1 MEAAFQR
8 KDKSAEVSIP
18 NVGRFRIDIDR
29 MVQVSLTGRNPGY
42 ERPVRRQAR
51 RIAVGYFILGEE
63 DDMYISDSAV
73 DQIEDQAVLETLAC
87 LLQRMIADP
96 ESLGFFSLNL
106 QDDEFRDTLG
116 QCDES
121 VDFLEEHGFQTME
134 ESGATFL
141 VFIQEG
147 ADVTGLCD
155 ALKEV
160 QARQGRLARNQQPA
174 SVPAATSLLESGAT
188 DSIAADSNVN
198 AVETTPAEPS
208 AAESSVVE
216 SNVVESNAVEPNAV
230 ESNVVESGAVE
241 SNVVRSGGAEPSVVE
256 SDAVESNAVESNAVG
271 SNAVE
276 PHVAEPPPDEVEL
289 LARAA
294 SEARADAAGGRH
306 RGAGTGRAGKGR
318 GKAKQKP
325 AGQRPDGQSRSREA
339 AEAGTEGYLLVLPSG
354 ERVAAD
360 LEEDTLECLLRSA
373 RKRSGLRLPA
383 VQVSPPGGRPL
394 PVGLAA
400 APGATLR
407 QAAQLQPGDRL
418 AVSDFEP
425 VFVSRLQGG
434 ILRVQDLACVAP
446 LLDWGRPE
454 LLKLLTNRLRALL
467 EGPCASWCEAA
478 GCEPEDELACGLA
491 LLRRLYG
498 SQPVEARVEAFRR
511 LLPEARGTK
520 AVLKVDR
527 AKLIES
533 AVTGLRRFSR
543 QELRGAFSVEFLG
556 ETAEDHGGPRRDF
569 FGHFGTQLC
578 AELPVFWRRTPLN
591 MMVPTTDMA
600 AELSPKDV
608 PDLEDV
614 PSVYRSCGRACG
626 LALKHG
632 DVIGDEFAEFFVH
645 QVVRDKCVTLRELQ
659 RQLAES
665 SGPDFRANS
674 GLLKQTLSQSGL
686 EGLTLSRELS
696 GTQPPRTVE
705 LVPGGSTT
713 PVTED
718 NKKLWLELHLKN
730 KLYDALQ
737 KAADAF
743 REGLLDIVGGS
754 RATCPLFALLA
765 PAEIVRLWA
774 GRDVGPEGLRRWRA
788 VAVVSGEV
796 REQADWLWELLEEA
810 DDQFRGRVL
819 EFSTGARRLSQEGL
833 QRFEVQPYD
842 GGDEQLPHAMT
853 CGNMLQLPRYSSK
866 DVLRRQLAQVLTELG
881 QGFGVV

>member
-1 MEAAFQR
+1 MAEFGRWQWDDAGSWRDFGEDRLQAEMEAAFQR

-134 ESGATFL
+134 ENGATFL

-318 GKAKQKP
+318 GKAKHRRP

-360 LEEDTLECLLRSA
+360 LEEDTLECLLRSRGAACGCLQCRSA
-373 RKRSGLRLPA
+373 RRG
-383 VQVSPPGGRPL
+383 GGRCPWAW
-394 PVGLAA
+394 PRPQ
-400 APGATLR
+400 APRCGRPRSCSRATGSPS
-407 QAAQLQPGDRL
+407 ATSSP
-418 AVSDFEP
+418 S
-425 VFVSRLQGG
+425 SRLQGG
-434 ILRVQDLACVAP
+434 ILRVQDKTWPA
-446 LLDWGRPE
+446 W
-454 LLKLLTNRLRALL
+454 
-467 EGPCASWCEAA
+467 
-478 GCEPEDELACGLA
+478 
-491 LLRRLYG
+491 RRCW
-498 SQPVEARVEAFRR
+498 
-511 LLPEARGTK
+511 
-520 AVLKVDR
+520 
-527 AKLIES
+527 
-533 AVTGLRRFSR
+533 TG
-543 QELRGAFSVEFLG
+543 
-556 ETAEDHGGPRRDF
+556 GGP
-569 FGHFGTQLC
+569 
-578 AELPVFWRRTPLN
+578 
-591 MMVPTTDMA
+591 
-600 AELSPKDV
+600 
-608 PDLEDV
+608 
-614 PSVYRSCGRACG
+614 
-626 LALKHG
+626 
-632 DVIGDEFAEFFVH
+632 
-645 QVVRDKCVTLRELQ
+645 
-659 RQLAES
+659 S
-665 SGPDFRANS
+665 S
-674 GLLKQTLSQSGL
+674 
-686 EGLTLSRELS
+686 
-696 GTQPPRTVE
+696 
-705 LVPGGSTT
+705 
-713 PVTED
+713 
-718 NKKLWLELHLKN
+718 
-730 KLYDALQ
+730 
-737 KAADAF
+737 
-743 REGLLDIVGGS
+743 
-754 RATCPLFALLA
+754 
-765 PAEIVRLWA
+765 
-774 GRDVGPEGLRRWRA
+774 
-788 VAVVSGEV
+788 
-796 REQADWLWELLEEA
+796 
-810 DDQFRGRVL
+810 
-819 EFSTGARRLSQEGL
+819 
-833 QRFEVQPYD
+833 
-842 GGDEQLPHAMT
+842 
-853 CGNMLQLPRYSSK
+853 
-866 DVLRRQLAQVLTELG
+866 
-881 QGFGVV
+881 